1 MNEQRLIKIIKR
13 ANEKMEKKLSIKNE
27 VFVLS
32 CIYEFIQDI
41 DNNERILPLLEN
53 NFDNFKSYQ
62 ETYEINRKNKIRKK
76 LRLRKENEYVKI
88 WGTKSFFY
96 KLIHRNLSPTNNDLR
111 SMVLD
116 DIDSLISKLNVP
128 KKR

>member
-1 MNEQRLIKIIKR
+1 
-13 ANEKMEKKLSIKNE
+13 MEKKLSIKNE

-62 ETYEINRKNKIRKK
+62 ETYEINRKNKIRQK

>member
-62 ETYEINRKNKIRKK
+62 ETYEINRKIR
-76 LRLRKENEYVKI
+76 
-88 WGTKSFFY
+88 
-96 KLIHRNLSPTNNDLR
+96 
-111 SMVLD
+111 
-116 DIDSLISKLNVP
+116 
-128 KKR
+128 